1 MREWPSL
8 IGQKYGML
16 TVIGQ
21 APSTIKGK
29 RRWLMTAVLADQV
42 VSVRKTIPKEIYA
55 NGRWYQSTAR

>member
-1 MREWPSL
+1 MAKPDWS
-8 IGQKYGML
+8 KNGML

-29 RRWLMTAVLADQV
+29 RRWLMTAVLAVQV

-55 NGRWYQSTAR
+55 NGRWYQSTAL

>member
-29 RRWLMTAVLADQV
+29 RRWLMTAVLAVQV
-42 VSVRKTIPKEIYA
+42 VSVRKTIPKEIF
-55 NGRWYQSTAR
+55 R

>member
-16 TVIGQ
+16 TVIAQ

-29 RRWLMTAVLADQV
+29 RRWLMTAVLAVQV